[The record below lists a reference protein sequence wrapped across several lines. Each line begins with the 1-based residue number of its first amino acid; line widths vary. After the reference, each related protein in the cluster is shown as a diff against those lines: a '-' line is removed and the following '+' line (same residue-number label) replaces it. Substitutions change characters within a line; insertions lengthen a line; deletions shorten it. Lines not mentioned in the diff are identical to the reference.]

1 MIAKELNISYL
12 TIKAHL
18 NNKVL
23 KPKKFIF
30 RWSNNNIN
38 KNRPN
43 IIQYDLNNNIIKIFD
58 NNYSSIKM
66 ISEEINISEGTI
78 RTHLHNKIKTR
89 PKKFIF
95 KYEKQIT

>member
-1 MIAKELNISYL
+1 MIAKELNISPI

-18 NNKVL
+18 DNKVL

-30 RWSNNNIN
+30 RWSNNNIS

-43 IIQYDLNNNIIKIFD
+43 IIQYDLNNNIIKIFN

-78 RTHLHNKIKTR
+78 RLHLQNKIKTK

-95 KYEKQIT
+95 KYED